1 MSPSRVYV
9 VCYICHPNAV
19 THIKRASE
27 EGGSQGWTRVP
38 NGEVR
43 QRDGRNMA
51 LKKGSIITC
60 TIYDL
65 GKQATLVGETLI
77 DTHRLGES

>member
-1 MSPSRVYV
+1 
-9 VCYICHPNAV
+9 
-19 THIKRASE
+19 
-27 EGGSQGWTRVP
+27 
-38 NGEVR
+38 
-43 QRDGRNMA
+43 MA

-77 DTHRLGES
+77 DTHRLADKSFRENGHI